1 MEITHEADNRNPDD
15 RTKDRA
21 KPKLF
26 GSEVLWTIKDA
37 ARLIGDVE
45 LQSVDEALPFDVNEP
60 TDGVPDAEPTL
71 MDIADED
78 Y

>member
-1 MEITHEADNRNPDD
+1 MEITHEADNRKPDD

-26 GSEVLWTIKDA
+26 GSEVFWRIKDA

-45 LQSVDEALPFDVNEP
+45 LQSIDDEALPFDVNEP
-60 TDGVPDAEPTL
+60 TASPEAEPTL